1 MPLKYAMIG
10 YGRMGRAVDVQASE
24 RGHERVAVVD
34 LDAPDA
40 QTRIER
46 DGLVQAD
53 VAFEFTV
60 AGAAEDNLL
69 ALVRAGISVVCGTTG
84 WEPSA
89 ILRTAVDASS
99 VGVVLA
105 PNFSVGVNLF
115 FRIVDHAARVLAT
128 LGLHDP
134 FIQEAHHRGKL
145 DAPSGT
151 ARRLASIVLDAD
163 PRLHRVQAG
172 NPPGVLPADTL
183 QVSSTRAGVEP
194 GAHLVGFD
202 GAHDLV
208 TLQHRAR
215 GREGFALGAVLAAE
229 WLDRQ
234 AARGW
239 HTFESV
245 LSAILAEGGSREL

>member
-1 MPLKYAMIG
+1 MKYAMIG
-10 YGRMGRAVDVQASE
+10 YGRMGRAVDVQARE
-24 RGHERVAVVD
+24 RGHERVAIVD

-40 QTRIER
+40 QPRIEPDR
-46 DGLVQAD
+46 LVQAD

-60 AGAAEDNLL
+60 AKAAEDNLL
-69 ALVRAGISVVCGTTG
+69 ALVRAGVSVVCGTTG

-89 ILRTAVDASS
+89 ILRTALDASS

-115 FRIVDHAARVLAT
+115 FRIVDHAARLLAT

-151 ARRLASIVLDAD
+151 ARRLASIVLEAD
-163 PRLHRVQAG
+163 PRLLRVQAG
-172 NPPGVLPADTL
+172 NPPEGALPADTL
-183 QVSSTRAGVEP
+183 QVSSTRAGIEP
-194 GAHLVGFD
+194 GVHLVGFD

-234 AARGW
+234 APRGW

-245 LSAILAEGGSREL
+245 LSAILAEGGSREF

>member
-1 MPLKYAMIG
+1 MKYAMVG
-10 YGRMGRAVDVQASE
+10 HGRMGRAVDAQASE

-34 LDAPDA
+34 RHTPPDRVA
-40 QTRIER
+40 
-46 DGLVQAD
+46 GAD

-60 AGAAEDNLL
+60 AEAAETNLL
-69 ALVRAGISVVCGTTG
+69 ALVGCGVPVVCGTTG
-84 WEPSA
+84 WAPSA
-89 ILRTAVDASS
+89 TLREALEASGVS
-99 VGVVLA
+99 VVFA

-115 FRIVDHAARVLAT
+115 FRIVDHAARLIAT

-163 PRLHRVQAG
+163 RRLQRVQEG
-172 NPPGVLPADTL
+172 NPAGALPADTL
-183 QVSSTRAGVEP
+183 QISSTRAGAEP

-202 GAHDLV
+202 GAHDLL

-229 WLDRQ
+229 WLGRDAQ
-234 AARGW
+234 PGW

-245 LSAILAEGGSREL
+245 LNEILANGGDREL